1 MMNTSICM
9 SELPTLEIIR
19 RVLNIQFGRQFG
31 TGFAVTKSSVQ
42 FLITAKHLFGDIKN
56 DSEIELNILTLRGWS
71 LVKVKYHMYSNDI
84 DIAVLEL
91 QGPRYPV
98 TKYNNTRLSSTGVI
112 FGQDVYFYGFPY
124 VLNGGYATSFHSEFP
139 IPLVKKACVSAINND
154 LYPNCIL
161 LDGINNPGFSG
172 GPVTYYNNQTKSH
185 NICGVI
191 MGYRPEQKPVK
202 DINIKDVENNYV
214 MDKYV
219 EDNSGII
226 IAYDIKFA
234 VKIISRILN
243 LDKNETEFLG

>member
-1 MMNTSICM
+1 M

-19 RVLNIQFGRQFG
+19 RVLNIQFGRQAG
-31 TGFAVTKSSVQ
+31 TGFTVTKNSVQ

-56 DSEIELNILTLRGWS
+56 DSEIELNILTSRGWS
-71 LVKVKYHMYSNDI
+71 PVMVKYHMYSNDI
-84 DIAVLEL
+84 DIAVLEF
-91 QGPRYPV
+91 QGSRYSIP
-98 TKYNNTRLSSTGVI
+98 KYNNTRLSSTGVI

-154 LYPNCIL
+154 PYPNCIL
-161 LDGINNPGFSG
+161 LDGINNRGFSG
-172 GPVTYYNNQTKSH
+172 GPVTYYNNQTNSH

-191 MGYRPEQKPVK
+191 SGYRPELKPVI
-202 DINIKDVENNYV
+202 DTENHYVENYYV
-214 MDKYV
+214 K
-219 EDNSGII
+219 DNSGII

-243 LDKNETEFLG
+243 LDENETNFLG